1 MTGQQLKALIKSHG
15 IKDEQMA
22 AMLDV
27 TRQGLQYQLKKEKPA
42 RVYVYSVLLVLGKRD
57 GIIN

>member
-1 MTGQQLKALIKSHG
+1 MTGKQLKALIKSHG

-42 RVYVYSVLLVLGKRD
+42 RVYVYSVLLVLGKREVEK
-57 GIIN
+57 